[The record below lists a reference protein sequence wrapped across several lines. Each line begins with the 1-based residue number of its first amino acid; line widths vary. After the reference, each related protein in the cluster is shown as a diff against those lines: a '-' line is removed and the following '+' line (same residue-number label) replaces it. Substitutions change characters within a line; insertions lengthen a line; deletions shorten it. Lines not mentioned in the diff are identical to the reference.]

1 MFKNHFPVSADGCGE
16 THINQTNGLF
26 YHSGTCRE
34 NLVAVGIALHPF
46 SVRVNWRIE
55 NHAGEKPPYFQTSP
69 P

>member
-46 SVRVNWRIE
+46 SVRVNW
-55 NHAGEKPPYFQTSP
+55 
-69 P
+69 